1 MITVDWYW
9 SNYEIVTRVRLIKQ
23 IFYNKPFVNIFL
35 HNMITSKFF
44 GRITSSLFSRIPSIW
59 KYSKTK
65 MFLEDEK
72 QLRKAIIAPSVNQL
86 VEFNESISDLVATNL
101 VFIFVKDSAL
111 SNSVW
116 LSLILKQNQYNN
128 HWSDYEKILEY
139 FKKLF
144 DKNSTLWYKRTTVV
158 RLCFNNY
165 FHC

>member
-1 MITVDWYW
+1 
-9 SNYEIVTRVRLIKQ
+9 
-23 IFYNKPFVNIFL
+23 
-35 HNMITSKFF
+35 
-44 GRITSSLFSRIPSIW
+44 
-59 KYSKTK
+59 

-128 HWSDYEKILEY
+128 H
-139 FKKLF
+139 
-144 DKNSTLWYKRTTVV
+144 
-158 RLCFNNY
+158 
-165 FHC
+165 